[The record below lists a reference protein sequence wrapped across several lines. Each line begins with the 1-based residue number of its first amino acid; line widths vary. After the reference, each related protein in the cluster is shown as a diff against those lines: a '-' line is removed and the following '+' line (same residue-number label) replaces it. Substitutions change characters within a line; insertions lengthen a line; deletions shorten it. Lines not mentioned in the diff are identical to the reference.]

1 MFIPKTTFISNLS
14 LEVESRKCGRISY
27 FFKLPSLDYYDKP
40 NRRLIVESTHE
51 TFFAPAAGHPLF
63 LGGGWANVAEALYS
77 ITRRRI
83 AREQVEAFDLHVR
96 GLDQGGVAIRSP
108 ARVAPNRLADALE
121 FSHRGYGP
129 KQLRSDGD
137 GILWIK

>member
-1 MFIPKTTFISNLS
+1 MK
-14 LEVESRKCGRISY
+14 
-27 FFKLPSLDYYDKP
+27 PSSHRPLGIRYSGA
-40 NRRLIVESTHE
+40 V
-51 TFFAPAAGHPLF
+51 AAL
-63 LGGGWANVAEALYS
+63 NVAEALYS

-83 AREQVEAFDLHVR
+83 AREQVKAFDLHVR

-108 ARVAPNRLADALE
+108 ARIAPNRLADALE